1 MSTKFTITVPTSMR
15 DHQPVQQAINV
26 ATLSAGGCTKV
37 QAIGVWHD
45 CATGEAVE
53 ETVEELSF
61 ICGPEPARRVLYAI
75 EEIIDAM
82 LDAGEIA
89 VLVQRVSAGVYD
101 HRLYQQGWRDE

>member
-15 DHQPVQQAINV
+15 EHPPVQQAINV
-26 ATLSAGGCTKV
+26 STLSAGGCTKV

-45 CATGEAVE
+45 YITGAAVE
-53 ETVEELSF
+53 EPVEELSF
-61 ICGPEPARRVLYAI
+61 ICGLESLGRVWYAI
-75 EEIIDAM
+75 EAVVDSM

-89 VLVQRVSAGVYD
+89 VLVQRMTGGVYS